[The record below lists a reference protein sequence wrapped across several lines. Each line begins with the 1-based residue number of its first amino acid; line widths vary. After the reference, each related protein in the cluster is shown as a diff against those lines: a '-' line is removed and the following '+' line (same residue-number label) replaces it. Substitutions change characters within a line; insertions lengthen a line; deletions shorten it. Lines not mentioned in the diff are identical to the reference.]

1 LLAGDFNEVLCSEDK
16 FGGLPVNLRRSQLF
30 SNCLD
35 TCGMIDLGFS
45 GPRFTWSNLREFS
58 SLIQE
63 RLDRGFANASWRC
76 AFPEASVHHLT
87 RTHSDHCPVLI
98 CLDKPPS
105 LNLPRPFIFQPVWLS
120 HPDFPN
126 VLNNSWDVI
135 FPLESNVI
143 EFTRAVV
150 QWNRDVFGNIFWKKQ
165 NLVARLRGIQC
176 GLASAPNDFLVNL
189 ERKLR
194 LEYLSVLQ
202 QEEEFWS
209 VKSRYNWLIQGDRN
223 TAFFH
228 ASTLVRRKQN
238 RIFSLKD
245 NMGNWVHLESEI
257 AVLVRQGFME
267 LFCTSKVSAPRSLW
281 SINNWSACLSAE
293 DCEVLSLPITHAEVK
308 AALWSLKPFKAP
320 GPDGLHA
327 GFFQKSWLSVGD
339 TVVKEVQDIF
349 QNGVMP
355 EYLNNTLI
363 TLIPKCAGA
372 DCLSKFRPI
381 SLCNSIYK
389 VVTKIIVQRLRPLL
403 SGLISPFQ
411 AAFVPG
417 RMGLDNM
424 IIVQELIHSLTLKH
438 GKVGFLAVKIDLE
451 KAYDR
456 LEWHFI
462 RDMLLFFKIPES
474 LIHVITS
481 CITTSSI
488 SILLNGGK
496 LEPFKPSRGIRQGEP
511 SPPIY
516 LFYVWSSSAS

>member
-1 LLAGDFNEVLCSEDK
+1 MGIMEHTTTMLTGEGSTKRFLKEMGWSLKEQMRCLSQIDECPTPDMSLIMNIIMWNCRGALNPNFHRSVAELVRCHSPTMMIITETRVGGDRAKEITNTLPFDGAVHTDTIGYAGGLWLLWNYDFVDVSVLAATEQEIHAVIKVRSSTFAWFLSSIYASPRIMEQKILWGNLAQVASLHSLPWLLAGDFNEVLCSEDK

-143 EFTRAVV
+143 EFTKTVV
-150 QWNRDVFGNIFWKKQ
+150 KWNRDVFGNIFWKKQ

-176 GLASAPNDFLVNL
+176 GLASAPNNFLVNL

-209 VKSRYNWLIQGDRN
+209 VKSRYNCLIQGDRN

-228 ASTLVRRKQN
+228 ASTLVRRKRN

-293 DCEVLSLPITHAEVK
+293 DCEVLSLPITHAKVK
-308 AALWSLKPFKAP
+308 AALWSL
-320 GPDGLHA
+320 
-327 GFFQKSWLSVGD
+327 S
-339 TVVKEVQDIF
+339 
-349 QNGVMP
+349 
-355 EYLNNTLI
+355 
-363 TLIPKCAGA
+363 
-372 DCLSKFRPI
+372 
-381 SLCNSIYK
+381 
-389 VVTKIIVQRLRPLL
+389 RPLAL
-403 SGLISPFQ
+403 
-411 AAFVPG
+411 
-417 RMGLDNM
+417 MGFM
-424 IIVQELIHSLTLKH
+424 
-438 GKVGFLAVKIDLE
+438 
-451 KAYDR
+451 
-456 LEWHFI
+456 
-462 RDMLLFFKIPES
+462 
-474 LIHVITS
+474 
-481 CITTSSI
+481 
-488 SILLNGGK
+488 
-496 LEPFKPSRGIRQGEP
+496 
-511 SPPIY
+511 
-516 LFYVWSSSAS
+516 